1 MMLVSLISEKN
12 DLEELL
18 ASSHFPALHFFLF
31 PTSYRT
37 HFNLVLVD
45 EEFEVQYWEVLLK
58 YLKIACN
65 YRKVVH
71 NEHLKKELYYA
82 WTYLDKKVYVKIRFK
97 FSLIFNLVVGWHE
110 VIFLFRFLFLHN
122 RAFFL

>member
-1 MMLVSLISEKN
+1 MLVSLISEKN

-18 ASSHFPALHFFLF
+18 ASSHFPALHFSLF

-37 HFNLVLVD
+37 HFDLVLVD

-82 WTYLDKKVYVKIRFK
+82 RTYLDKKVYVKIRFK
-97 FSLIFNLVVGWHE
+97 FSLIFNLIVG
-110 VIFLFRFLFLHN
+110 
-122 RAFFL
+122 